1 MPIHTLFLE
10 RLPCSILHSCILA
23 SILFIIPLRKRSK
36 FALRLILGIVLAL
49 ITVAVLPGLRIAVF
63 RALYLD
69 KIQYAPLS
77 YLAYTFTDVVPVL
90 LLSFGLILLCCN
102 IQPHKALYSAALA
115 HLTQGI
121 AFTVFNLVFPNFY
134 HRPYDAGTFSIFWR
148 EYLIAVAVYA
158 IVYFIIVRKL
168 VRNGTYHYSCVYAL
182 LILLAV
188 IFADRYFAIVSVQSF
203 HIQGTPLYQF
213 LLLQGLL
220 VSVLLL
226 LIQANYRRISKYRAD
241 LAAQEQMQA
250 LQQKEY
256 NLFQKNMDA
265 LNHKFHDLR
274 HLINALQLSPD
285 ANANHP
291 LLQEL
296 QEHID
301 IHSCFI
307 DTHNDT
313 LNALLSGVW
322 LRCGHEKIQWTC
334 MADGTALDFM
344 PALDLYILLE
354 NALDNAMEST
364 ALAPDPGDRFLSVN
378 ISKAQQFA
386 YIRIENFC
394 AVTPKF
400 SDGLPL
406 TTKPDKSRHGYG
418 TRSIRNI
425 CEKYNGRCRM
435 RVEGNLFITELLL
448 PIPREA
454 ASANE
459 EGTTGKQN

>member
-1 MPIHTLFLE
+1 MPMNAHFLE
-10 RLPCSILHSCILA
+10 HLPCSILHGCILA
-23 SILFIIPLRKRSK
+23 SLLFVIPLRKRSR
-36 FALRLILGIVLAL
+36 FALRLILGVALAL
-49 ITVAVLPGLRIAVF
+49 ITVAVLPGLRITVF
-63 RALYLD
+63 RLLHLD
-69 KIQYAPLS
+69 RIQYVPLS
-77 YLAYTFTDVVPVL
+77 YLAYTFTDVAPVL
-90 LLSFGLILLCCN
+90 LLSFGLILLCCD

-121 AFTVFNLVFPNFY
+121 AFTVFNLVFPSFH
-134 HRPYDAGTFSIFWR
+134 HRPYDADTFSIFWR
-148 EYLIAVAVYA
+148 EYLIAAAVYA
-158 IVYFIIVRKL
+158 IVYFVIVRKL
-168 VRNGTYHYSCVYAL
+168 VRDGTYHYSCVHAL
-182 LILLAV
+182 PILLTV

-203 HIQGTPLYQF
+203 QIQGTPLYEF

-220 VSVLLL
+220 VSILLL

-354 NALDNAMEST
+354 NALDNAMEAT

-406 TTKPDKSRHGYG
+406 TTKPDKSQHGYG
-418 TRSIRNI
+418 TRSIRSI
-425 CEKYNGRCRM
+425 CEKYKGQCRM

-454 ASANE
+454 ASAKE
-459 EGTTGKQN
+459 ERTTGKKN

>member
-1 MPIHTLFLE
+1 MPMNAHFLE
-10 RLPCSILHSCILA
+10 HLPCSILHGCILA
-23 SILFIIPLRKRSK
+23 SILFIIPLRKRSR

-49 ITVAVLPGLRIAVF
+49 ITVAVLPGLRITVF

-69 KIQYAPLS
+69 RIQYVPLS
-77 YLAYTFTDVVPVL
+77 YLAYTFTDVAPVL
-90 LLSFGLILLCCN
+90 LLSFGLILLCCD
-102 IQPHKALYSAALA
+102 IHPHKALYSAALA

-121 AFTVFNLVFPNFY
+121 AFTVFNLVFPSFH
-134 HRPYDAGTFSIFWR
+134 HRPYEAGTFSIFWR
-148 EYLIAVAVYA
+148 EYLIAAAVYA
-158 IVYFIIVRKL
+158 IVYFVIVRKL
-168 VRNGTYHYSCVYAL
+168 VRDGTYHYSCVHAL
-182 LILLAV
+182 PILLTV

-203 HIQGTPLYQF
+203 HIQGTPLYEF

-220 VSVLLL
+220 VSILLL

-354 NALDNAMEST
+354 NALDNAMEAT
-364 ALAPDPGDRFLSVN
+364 VLAPDPGDRFLSVN

-406 TTKPDKSRHGYG
+406 TTKPDKSQHGYG
-418 TRSIRNI
+418 TRSIRSI
-425 CEKYNGRCRM
+425 CEKYKGQCRM

-454 ASANE
+454 ASAKE
-459 EGTTGKQN
+459 ERTTGKEN